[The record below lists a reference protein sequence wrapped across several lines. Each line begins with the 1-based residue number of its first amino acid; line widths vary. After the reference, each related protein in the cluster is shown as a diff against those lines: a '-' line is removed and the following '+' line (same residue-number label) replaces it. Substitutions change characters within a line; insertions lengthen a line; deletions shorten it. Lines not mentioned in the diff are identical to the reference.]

1 MHEVAKVLNISMFN
15 DHSFIHQHAFRR
27 CQLGSRTVP
36 GAGNPALKKLQA
48 IDEQRHK
55 KMLSAV
61 GGTAELR
68 ALLL

>member
-1 MHEVAKVLNISMFN
+1 M
-15 DHSFIHQHAFRR
+15 
-27 CQLGSRTVP
+27 
-36 GAGNPALKKLQA
+36 KKLQA

>member
-1 MHEVAKVLNISMFN
+1 MFT
-15 DHSFIHQHAFRR
+15 HSFINMH
-27 CQLGSRTVP
+27 LGGASWAPGTMR

-48 IDEQRHK
+48 IDKQRHK
-55 KMLSAV
+55 KMLSAA

>member
-1 MHEVAKVLNISMFN
+1 MIT
-15 DHSFIHQHAFRR
+15 HSFINMH
-27 CQLGSRTVP
+27 LGGASWAPGTMP

-55 KMLSAV
+55 KMLSAI